1 MSTTGTITTN
11 ITDMSITRARKISA
25 ARKAH
30 KSVTSIASISED
42 VSISPEAEELEIV
55 MQETDIIMNDDGDVD
70 MVLVEEIRL
79 ALSNGELIIDH
90 HSLAQKMLT
99 FERALD
105 EALAGYPE
113 PFPPSEKD

>member
-1 MSTTGTITTN
+1 MSTTSIITN

-25 ARKAH
+25 ARSARKC
-30 KSVTSIASISED
+30 VTSIASVSED

-55 MQETDIIMNDDGDVD
+55 MQETDIILNEDGDVD

-79 ALSNGELIIDH
+79 ALDNGELVIDH

-105 EALAGYPE
+105 EAFAGYSE
-113 PFPPSEKD
+113 SFPPSEKD